1 MRAYR
6 SVGVR
11 YAARSRAMRARSSI
25 EGTTRLI
32 SLDEATY
39 AADLEGIGRRSDPAG
54 FEGQFQREQN
64 YADSPT

>member
-1 MRAYR
+1 
-6 SVGVR
+6 
-11 YAARSRAMRARSSI
+11 MRARSSI